1 MQSPVQEPSE
11 GLRNIQRS
19 VSATH
24 EERGE
29 GAADRAR
36 CELSWTPTESGL
48 VTESVENFQRFSAA
62 IGGTPRSKAAVEDA
76 ARLLF
81 GQGYKSVSQ
90 LAAIRDESEMCIV
103 WRQGGQ
109 NRPSESRLAAIEI
122 AEAAAELRASALRH
136 NFGDFRPRAL
146 ALEDGNLG
154 ADNRSEPGRVR
165 SRSRG
170 RDHVKQI
177 AKYIGR
183 QKDRDKRFR
192 DCDRSDS
199 ESSRGE
205 VAVGQVGRVSMLF
218 IYLLGSGTFLGRSGS
233 GP

>member
-11 GLRNIQRS
+11 GLGNIQRS
-19 VSATH
+19 VSATR

-36 CELSWTPTESGL
+36 CELGWTPTESGV

-62 IGGTPRSKAAVEDA
+62 IGGPPRSKAAVEDA

-205 VAVGQVGRVSMLF
+205 VVVG
-218 IYLLGSGTFLGRSGS
+218 
-233 GP
+233 